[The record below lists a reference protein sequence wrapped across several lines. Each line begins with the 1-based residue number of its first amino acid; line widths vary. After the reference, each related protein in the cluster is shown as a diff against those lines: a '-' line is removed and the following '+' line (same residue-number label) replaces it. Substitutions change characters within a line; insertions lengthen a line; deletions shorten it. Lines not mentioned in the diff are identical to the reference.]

1 MLFKVLMPL
10 RAFLFSDLEIPCSKS
25 LIFTHYERKTIG
37 WQVIFLLSGIKIV
50 SFWHRFTHLKN
61 PCAPPAGEQPF

>member
-1 MLFKVLMPL
+1 
-10 RAFLFSDLEIPCSKS
+10 
-25 LIFTHYERKTIG
+25 
-37 WQVIFLLSGIKIV
+37 VIFLLSGIKIV